1 MRYIIIGAIT
11 LVVTLLVS
19 KVFLALNLVHFNK
32 YNTSLA
38 KSHGDNQQMGELVKT
53 GKSLYLVYC
62 SSCHGKDG
70 KGNKNKAQDHTKRI
84 AQKSVLDIINHG
96 SNNFKSIYPAGM
108 PAALVDKE
116 DAKEIA
122 KYVASGL
129 QGAKPKAWERCAS
142 CHNENGEGI
151 AYVAPNIKR
160 YSDDLVATVL
170 TNGKKGV
177 IGRMPSFEG
186 RLTELQ
192 MRSIASYIRSIQR

>member
-70 KGNKNKAQDHTKRI
+70 KGNKNKAQDQRWKNTLSQ
-84 AQKSVLDIINHG
+84 ASYPTLTSVL
-96 SNNFKSIYPAGM
+96 
-108 PAALVDKE
+108 LTLQ
-116 DAKEIA
+116 
-122 KYVASGL
+122 VAIG
-129 QGAKPKAWERCAS
+129 GCVRTRRAW
-142 CHNENGEGI
+142 G
-151 AYVAPNIKR
+151 
-160 YSDDLVATVL
+160 
-170 TNGKKGV
+170 
-177 IGRMPSFEG
+177 
-186 RLTELQ
+186 
-192 MRSIASYIRSIQR
+192 